1 MMSGPIFHILTF
13 LAVGTVFI
21 LLALLAS
28 RLISPKKPNPEKNA
42 AYESGEQAVGNTWP
56 SISSG
61 YYVIAI
67 LFLLFEVEIVLLF
80 PLAVVSGNNPGDPS
94 AEIVLIELIGFVAVL
109 AAGLA
114 YAWGHG
120 HLDWMSPKP
129 PTDDLPSPVPPSQ
142 YEEFNK
148 RYS

>member
-1 MMSGPIFHILTF
+1 MISETAIHILTF
-13 LAVGTVFI
+13 VAVGTLFI
-21 LLALLAS
+21 VLALLAS
-28 RLISPKKPNPEKNA
+28 RLISPKNPNPEKNA
-42 AYESGEQAVGNTWP
+42 SYESGEQAIGTSWP
-56 SISSG
+56 AISTG

-80 PLAVVSGNNPGDPS
+80 PLAADFGDNPGDPS
-94 AEIVLIELIGFVAVL
+94 AKVVLVELVGFVAVL

-129 PTDDLPSPVPPSQ
+129 PDNDLQSPVPPSE

-148 RYS
+148 RHL

>member
-1 MMSGPIFHILTF
+1 MVSLPLYQILSF
-13 LAVGTVFI
+13 VAAGAVFI
-21 LLALLAS
+21 IIALLIS
-28 RLISPKKPNPEKNA
+28 RLISPKRPNSEKNS
-42 AYESGEQAVGNTWP
+42 AYESGEQAAGTAWP
-56 SISSG
+56 ALSSG

-80 PLAVVSGNNPGDPS
+80 PLAAVFGIVPGDP
-94 AEIVLIELIGFVAVL
+94 APALVIIELIGFVAVL

-129 PTDDLPSPVPPSQ
+129 PSNDVASPVPPSS
-142 YEEFNK
+142 YEEFNQ
-148 RYS
+148 RHS